1 MTTFSYRSTKNGQV
15 LIRCQGRV
23 VTTLRGE
30 PARALLGQAAGRD
43 EQGVQELLRRA
54 TGNFKHGNEK
64 AVERR

>member
-1 MTTFSYRSTKNGQV
+1 MTTFSYRSTKNGQI

-30 PARALLGQAAGRD
+30 PARALLREAAGCD